1 MPNKL
6 FIKVQWLTVFLICF
20 STLSVAEQKIETI
33 HYIVHY
39 NAFNST
45 AIDSEAAKKNQL
57 IRSKY
62 TAMLNLSILKKE
74 SDGTTLAVKSFN
86 AGTVENLLGQ
96 QQTLKFK
103 TIDEGQAIYYIAS
116 FRFADQEQM
125 NFSIT
130 VQPDPN
136 IDPINIK
143 LSQKFF
149 AD

>member
-1 MPNKL
+1 M
-6 FIKVQWLTVFLICF
+6 KVKWLTVFLICF
-20 STLSVAEQKIETI
+20 STLSVAEQKIETVN
-33 HYIVHY
+33 YIVHY

-45 AIDSEAAKKNQL
+45 AIDSDAAQKNQL

-74 SDGTTLAVKSFN
+74 SDGTTLAIKSFN
-86 AGTVENLLGQ
+86 GGTVENLLGQ